1 VATYSTGL
9 IQNFTFKDN
18 NVVGPNSFSYL
29 SWIDVNYFT
38 SSMTNIAKGNT
49 RYDSEYGIIVSDG
62 NLKGF
67 PTKDVLS
74 SESIFRNSYDV
85 DYKSYNL
92 GWAYKVYVDYINQSS
107 YFTYPLN
114 TAGAPGVNTFLEN
127 GWVYSNNST
136 QYRSNLDPGGLDSG
150 RLEVIYNQQT
160 FNNVGFKSVQTG
172 KFTFLSNISNMS
184 TSNDFSV
191 LSTGVNSTP
200 SGSVTSIEYTP
211 IGGGTTYL
219 NSYFSRINELASS
232 WTFENNYITSADILS
247 YPVIYRSYPSKSIS
261 PFNNNNV
268 IGDTDIA
275 NRKVY
280 MMDWFNTYETSSSYD
295 GYNNPGLP
303 GNPGTYSKYTNTSS
317 GVTFSAYMAPNAT
330 TLTVNAFVPFTFK
343 SDEGGGRGGWSAF
356 KFIGVV
362 EKCTNDSLATV
373 ESNWSVVGTTKLQY
387 YAQSAEPS
395 SGNNM
400 GLDLDKCAIVWDSD
414 MHGIPFIGG
423 LYINNMNISVDAGN
437 LIRFRV
443 YFVNV
448 RKMFN
453 SYSDGPGGIHL
464 QIGVDPLMGYSQNNH
479 GYFEVYDTS
488 SYVNANT
495 NILDNTFTNAI
506 PKLRY
511 SLVDFDLY
519 DVSGNN
525 PSIYLLSN
533 NPLSSAGGFSTKIN
547 HADAIGNRKEYFY
560 NRSSLQMFFNATSS
574 FDARFSRISFY
585 ETDMI
590 PFFRYATESSIYQ
603 TVINPYYGVN
613 SSGVSFDNTI
623 TLNSSIYGLIG
634 VVTNYP

>member
-1 VATYSTGL
+1 
-9 IQNFTFKDN
+9 
-18 NVVGPNSFSYL
+18 
-29 SWIDVNYFT
+29 
-38 SSMTNIAKGNT
+38 
-49 RYDSEYGIIVSDG
+49 
-62 NLKGF
+62 
-67 PTKDVLS
+67 
-74 SESIFRNSYDV
+74 
-85 DYKSYNL
+85 
-92 GWAYKVYVDYINQSS
+92 
-107 YFTYPLN
+107 
-114 TAGAPGVNTFLEN
+114 
-127 GWVYSNNST
+127 
-136 QYRSNLDPGGLDSG
+136 
-150 RLEVIYNQQT
+150 
-160 FNNVGFKSVQTG
+160 
-172 KFTFLSNISNMS
+172 
-184 TSNDFSV
+184 
-191 LSTGVNSTP
+191 
-200 SGSVTSIEYTP
+200 
-211 IGGGTTYL
+211 
-219 NSYFSRINELASS
+219 
-232 WTFENNYITSADILS
+232 
-247 YPVIYRSYPSKSIS
+247 
-261 PFNNNNV
+261 
-268 IGDTDIA
+268 
-275 NRKVY
+275 